1 MFNSFVHFA
10 DAMECGVNQW
20 YFTHCPSCQC
30 NGHSTCEDGSTCGEC
45 IGNISGTNCDKCK
58 PGYWGSP
65 IQGGICQPCEC
76 NNKVRKFLIAFEFE
90 RTQSFL
96 NHL

>member
-1 MFNSFVHFA
+1 
-10 DAMECGVNQW
+10 MECGVNLW

-30 NGHSTCEDGSTCGEC
+30 NGHSKCEDELTCGEC
-45 IGNISGTNCDKCK
+45 SGNISGANCDKCK

-76 NNKVRKFLIAFEFE
+76 NNKVSSITFAILFKLI
-90 RTQSFL
+90 
-96 NHL
+96 